1 MQCTS
6 FSKNQCPKFLAYYAG
21 SVLCLPIM
29 PQIMDEGHRHAT
41 IFLHLKNNMPQ
52 HSITVKAKWQL
63 HLFSALFCPL
73 HRIRNDQQ
81 CEESKVWWTSV
92 KASWHSHYIL
102 LLCSHRIRSQR
113 GKEFMCVLYRHI
125 SG

>member
-1 MQCTS
+1 MLALYPYARPL
-6 FSKNQCPKFLAYYAG
+6 CPKSWMKGYTASKERIGPA
-21 SVLCLPIM
+21 C
-29 PQIMDEGHRHAT
+29 HN
-41 IFLHLKNNMPQ
+41 FLHLKNNVPQ
-52 HSITVKAKWQL
+52 HSITAKAKWQL

-73 HRIRNDQQ
+73 HSITNEQQ
-81 CEESKVWWTSV
+81 CEISKVWWISV
-92 KASWHSHYIL
+92 KASWHSHYIIL